1 MMTAKELT
9 RKMNNHEVHTGSQ
22 PFPSNSAMIIS
33 QIKETTEICCC
44 AKSGSSRNI
53 VYWSKSWLKKV
64 QPWQQK
70 IKHVWQTMF
79 RTII

>member
-1 MMTAKELT
+1 MTAKELT

-33 QIKETTEICCC
+33 QIKETTEICC
-44 AKSGSSRNI
+44 AKTGSSHNI

-64 QPWQQK
+64 QPWIEWQQK
-70 IKHVWQTMF
+70 IKHV
-79 RTII
+79 